1 MRNRVYFLIIFFVSC
16 GIANTALAGDPDTTF
31 LQPISVKYN
40 LSEDFK
46 GSTLKKV
53 VIDYNNIVYVLTD
66 KGLGRVSKNDV
77 VKDLLY
83 RPLDGKAPVDIT
95 TQEKTGYLFYLY
107 DICFLTNS
115 YAGEVY
121 GALPQSRY
129 SKMAV
134 AADGSVLLAGDGAL
148 GLFVNG
154 KLNDI
159 LAPADKIISIQV
171 NQGIFY
177 VLCQNALYRL
187 AGNKLTTIR
196 NDSGLQTFTFYKNM
210 VVLGTANGYYGVDK
224 VSGKITLPLKTK
236 LPMQDISS
244 LLNVG
249 GKLWAGTPEGAFMQ
263 TGSGFR
269 YYASKRWLNESSVIS
284 IASDANGNVYALTPS
299 GLNQIKF
306 IQNTL
311 FQKAN
316 HFQKN
321 IRQRHIRYGLLSEVR
336 MKTPGDLSTAEMID
350 TDNDGLWSSF
360 YLGSQAFRYAVTKEP
375 EAKQYVWE
383 CFSAYERLI
392 SINQLKGFPSRTF
405 ERKGFKVSDPDAWRA
420 SPDSGW
426 EWKGTTSSDEFV
438 GYIFIAS
445 LMDQLITKTPAEKKR
460 VADFIDKI
468 LTHIIDNKYNF
479 IDLDGKP
486 TRWGRWNPEYVN
498 WYPKT
503 IGDRKQTSTNIIAGL
518 QLGYKLTGKER
529 YKNEALR
536 LMYKFGYLENIMI
549 DLRNI
554 KSTPGYIF
562 MGDDMGSGHANHSD
576 DEMTFLT
583 YWVLYH
589 YAFDKDLQKKY
600 ASVITNYWQVIL
612 PERNP
617 LWNLITYGTSGSFD
631 KTSTLWYMREFPMDM
646 IRWTI
651 KNSQRKDL
659 EFLNPN
665 FRDQTTAQLL
675 TPEEQPIHRH
685 NANPFELDGGENGST
700 ELSGSEYLLPY
711 WMARYLKV
719 LDKSNEESCC
729 HDLN

>member
-1 MRNRVYFLIIFFVSC
+1 MENRIYFLVAFLFYC
-16 GIANTALAGDPDTTF
+16 GVINNVRAGEPDTSF

-40 LSEDFK
+40 LSQDFK

-66 KGLGRVSKNDV
+66 KGLGRVSKNEV
-77 VKDLLY
+77 VTDLLY
-83 RPLDGKAPVDIT
+83 RPLAGTVPVDIT
-95 TQEKTGYLFYLY
+95 TQEHTGYLYYLY
-107 DICFLTNS
+107 DSCFLTNS
-115 YAGEVY
+115 YAGKVY
-121 GALPQSRY
+121 GALPQGKF

-134 AADGSVLLAGDGAL
+134 AENGSVLLAGDNAL
-148 GLFVNG
+148 GLFIDR
-154 KLNDI
+154 KINDVP
-159 LAPADKIISIQV
+159 APGEKIISIQV
-171 NQGIFY
+171 NDGVFY
-177 VLCQNALYRL
+177 ILCPKALYRL
-187 AGNKLTTIR
+187 AGNKLQQIHR
-196 NDSGLQTFTFYKNM
+196 DSGLQACTFYKNM
-210 VVLGTANGYYGVDK
+210 VVLGTSNGYYGFNK
-224 VSGKITLPLKTK
+224 VSGKITLPLQTK
-236 LPMQDISS
+236 LPVQDISTVI
-244 LLNVG
+244 NVG
-249 GKLWAGTPEGAFMQ
+249 GKLWAGTPGGAFMQ
-263 TGSGFR
+263 MSSGFR
-269 YYASKRWLNESSVIS
+269 YYASKRWLNENSVSSM
-284 IASDANGNVYALTPS
+284 AADAEGNVYVLTPT
-299 GLNQIKF
+299 GLNEIKF

-311 FQKAN
+311 FKKAD
-316 HFQKN
+316 HFQN
-321 IRQRHIRYGLLSEVR
+321 NVRQRHIRYGLLSEVR

-360 YLGSQAFRYAVTKEP
+360 YLGSEAFRYAVTKDP
-375 EAKQYVWE
+375 KAKQYVWE

-445 LMDQLITKTPAEKKR
+445 LMDQFITKTATEKKR
-460 VADFIDKI
+460 VADFIDKM
-468 LTHIIDNKYNF
+468 LMHIIDNNYYF

-503 IGDRKQTSTNIIAGL
+503 IGDRKLASTNLIAGL
-518 QLGYKLTGKER
+518 QLGYALTGKNL
-529 YKNEALR
+529 YKTEALR

-562 MGDDMGSGHANHSD
+562 MGDDMGSGYANHSD

-600 ASVITNYWQVIL
+600 AATITNYWEVIL
-612 PERNP
+612 PQRDP
-617 LWNLITYGTSGSFD
+617 LWNLITYGTSGNFD
-631 KTSTLWYMREFPMDM
+631 KASTLWYLREFPMDM
-646 IRWTI
+646 IRWTV
-651 KNSQRKDL
+651 KNSERKDL
-659 EFLNPN
+659 EFLKPN
-665 FRDQTTAQLL
+665 FRDQVTAQLL
-675 TPEEQPIHRH
+675 TPAEQPIHRY
-685 NANPFELDGGENGST
+685 NANSFELDGGSDGMS

-719 LDKSNEESCC
+719 LDKSNGE
-729 HDLN
+729 